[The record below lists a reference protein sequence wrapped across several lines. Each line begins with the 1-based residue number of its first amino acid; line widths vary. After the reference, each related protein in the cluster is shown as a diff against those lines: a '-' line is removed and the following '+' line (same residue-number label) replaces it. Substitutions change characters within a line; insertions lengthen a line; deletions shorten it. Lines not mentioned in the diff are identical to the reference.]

1 MTSRGPRKIAVSAK
15 ELQVIVMLST
25 PKIMIT
31 VIICNKFVMPSDSQQ
46 HETYTNLFHPR
57 QESTKNE

>member
-1 MTSRGPRKIAVSAK
+1 MTSRRPRKIAVSAK

-31 VIICNKFVMPSDSQQ
+31 VIICNKFVLPSNFQRY
-46 HETYTNLFHPR
+46 EFYAPFIIRARR
-57 QESTKNE
+57 Q

>member
-1 MTSRGPRKIAVSAK
+1 MTSRRPRKIAVSAK

-31 VIICNKFVMPSDSQQ
+31 VIICNKFVMPSDFQ
-46 HETYTNLFHPR
+46 HEAYTNLFHPR

>member
-1 MTSRGPRKIAVSAK
+1 MTSRRPRKIAVSAK

-31 VIICNKFVMPSDSQQ
+31 VIICNKFVLPSDFQP
-46 HETYTNLFHPR
+46 HEFYALFIIRARR
-57 QESTKNE
+57 Q